1 MKIKKRSPR
10 TGFMSGKW
18 AKLVYK
24 NAGILSAD
32 KPQNKSLQE
41 LWLSGY
47 SHKDASILIGEIND
61 K

>member
-1 MKIKKRSPR
+1 
-10 TGFMSGKW
+10 MSGKW